1 MEEMNLRTIIQ
12 GIQSI
17 LKDME
22 YTQYMTQYMIK
33 VTPTHKRGKYQTQVI
48 HLQYLKRRL
57 KDFKSRL
64 DKKLKGTIS
73 TVKFKYVNYS
83 DGREMVAE
91 QTFVNLTQQEIKDA
105 LELGAILENASI
117 EILEIKE
124 IPTSIRIL

>member
-12 GIQSI
+12 GIQAV

-22 YTQYMTQYMIK
+22 YTQYMIK
-33 VTPTHKRGKYQTQVI
+33 VTPPHKTGKYQTHVI
-48 HLQYLKRRL
+48 HLQYLKRRF

-73 TVKFKYVNYS
+73 TVKFKMDYF
-83 DGREMVAE
+83 DGREILAE
-91 QTFVNLTQQEIKDA
+91 QVFVNLTQQEIRDA
-105 LELGAILENASI
+105 LELGAILENANI

>member
-22 YTQYMTQYMIK
+22 YTQYMIK
-33 VTPTHKRGKYQTQVI
+33 VTPPYKRGKYQTHVI

-73 TVKFKYVNYS
+73 TVKFKYVNS
-83 DGREMVAE
+83 DRREMIAE
-91 QTFVNLTQQEIKDA
+91 QTFVNLTQQEIHDA
-105 LELGAILENASI
+105 LELGATLENASI

>member
-12 GIQSI
+12 GIQAV

-22 YTQYMTQYMIK
+22 YTQYMIK
-33 VTPTHKRGKYQTQVI
+33 VTPPHKTGKYQTHVI
-48 HLQYLKRRL
+48 HLRYLKRRL

-83 DGREMVAE
+83 DGREMLAE
-91 QTFVNLTQQEIKDA
+91 QTFVNLTQQEIQDA

>member
-12 GIQSI
+12 GIQAV

-22 YTQYMTQYMIK
+22 YTRYMIK
-33 VTPTHKRGKYQTQVI
+33 VTPTHKTGKYQTHVI

-64 DKKLKGTIS
+64 DKKLRGTIS
-73 TVKFKYVNYS
+73 TVKFKYVNS
-83 DGREMVAE
+83 DGREMLAE
-91 QTFVNLTQQEIKDA
+91 QTFVNLTQQEIQDA
-105 LELGAILENASI
+105 LELGATLENASI

>member
-22 YTQYMTQYMIK
+22 YTQYMIQYMIK
-33 VTPTHKRGKYQTQVI
+33 VTPHKRGKYQTHVI

-57 KDFKSRL
+57 KDFKGRL

-91 QTFVNLTQQEIKDA
+91 QTFVNLTEQEIKDA

>member
-12 GIQSI
+12 GIQAV

-22 YTQYMTQYMIK
+22 YTQYMIK
-33 VTPTHKRGKYQTQVI
+33 VTPPHKTGKYQTHVI
-48 HLQYLKRRL
+48 HLQYLKRRF

-73 TVKFKYVNYS
+73 TVKFKMDYF
-83 DGREMVAE
+83 DGREMLAE
-91 QTFVNLTQQEIKDA
+91 QVFVNLTQQEIRDA
-105 LELGAILENASI
+105 LELWAILENANI

-124 IPTSIRIL
+124 TPTSIRIL

>member
-22 YTQYMTQYMIK
+22 YTQYMIK
-33 VTPTHKRGKYQTQVI
+33 VTPPHKRGKYQTHVI

-73 TVKFKYVNYS
+73 TVKFKYVNS
-83 DGREMVAE
+83 DGREMIAE
-91 QTFVNLTQQEIKDA
+91 QTFVNLTQQEIHDA
-105 LELGAILENASI
+105 LELGATLENASI

>member
-12 GIQSI
+12 GIQAV

-22 YTQYMTQYMIK
+22 YTQYMIK
-33 VTPTHKRGKYQTQVI
+33 VTPPHKTGKYQTHVI
-48 HLQYLKRRL
+48 HLRYLKRRL

-73 TVKFKYVNYS
+73 TVKFKMDYF
-83 DGREMVAE
+83 DGREVLAE
-91 QTFVNLTQQEIKDA
+91 QVFVNLTQQEIRDA

>member
-12 GIQSI
+12 GIQAV

-22 YTQYMTQYMIK
+22 YTRYMIK
-33 VTPTHKRGKYQTQVI
+33 VTPPHKTGKYQTHVI
-48 HLQYLKRRL
+48 HLQYLKRRF

-73 TVKFKYVNYS
+73 TVKFKMDYF
-83 DGREMVAE
+83 DGREMLAE
-91 QTFVNLTQQEIKDA
+91 QVFVNLTQQEIRDA
-105 LELGAILENASI
+105 LELEAILENANI

>member
-12 GIQSI
+12 GIQAV

-22 YTQYMTQYMIK
+22 YTQYMIK
-33 VTPTHKRGKYQTQVI
+33 VTPPHKRGKYQTHVI

-64 DKKLKGTIS
+64 DKKLKGTI
-73 TVKFKYVNYS
+73 KFKYVNYS

-91 QTFVNLTQQEIKDA
+91 QTFVNLTEQEIKDA

>member
-1 MEEMNLRTIIQ
+1 MEEMNLRTLIQ
-12 GIQSI
+12 GIQAV

-22 YTQYMTQYMIK
+22 YTRYMIK
-33 VTPTHKRGKYQTQVI
+33 VTPPHKTGKYQTHVI
-48 HLQYLKRRL
+48 HLQYLKRRF

-73 TVKFKYVNYS
+73 TVKFKMDYF
-83 DGREMVAE
+83 DGREMLAE
-91 QTFVNLTQQEIKDA
+91 QTFVNLTRQEIQDA
-105 LELGAILENASI
+105 LELGATLENANI

>member
-22 YTQYMTQYMIK
+22 YTQYMIK
-33 VTPTHKRGKYQTQVI
+33 VTPPHKRGKYQTHVI
-48 HLQYLKRRL
+48 HFQYLKRRL

-83 DGREMVAE
+83 DGREMIAE
-91 QTFVNLTQQEIKDA
+91 QTFVNLTQQEIHDA
-105 LELGAILENASI
+105 LELGATLENASI

>member
-12 GIQSI
+12 GIQAV

-22 YTQYMTQYMIK
+22 YTQYMIK
-33 VTPTHKRGKYQTQVI
+33 VTPPHKTGKYQTHVI
-48 HLQYLKRRL
+48 HLQYLKRRF

-73 TVKFKYVNYS
+73 TVKFKMDYF
-83 DGREMVAE
+83 DGREMLAE
-91 QTFVNLTQQEIKDA
+91 QVFVNLTQQEIRDA
-105 LELGAILENASI
+105 LELGAILENANI

>member
-12 GIQSI
+12 GIQAV

-22 YTQYMTQYMIK
+22 YTRYMIK
-33 VTPTHKRGKYQTQVI
+33 VTPPHKTGKYQTHVI
-48 HLQYLKRRL
+48 HLQYLKRRF

-73 TVKFKYVNYS
+73 TVKFKMDYF
-83 DGREMVAE
+83 DGREMLAE
-91 QTFVNLTQQEIKDA
+91 QTFVNLTRQEIQDA
-105 LELGAILENASI
+105 LELVATLENANI

>member
-12 GIQSI
+12 GIQAV

-22 YTQYMTQYMIK
+22 YTQYMIK
-33 VTPTHKRGKYQTQVI
+33 VTPPHKTGKYQTHVI
-48 HLQYLKRRL
+48 HLQYLKRRF

-73 TVKFKYVNYS
+73 TVKFKMDYF
-83 DGREMVAE
+83 DGREVLAE
-91 QTFVNLTQQEIKDA
+91 QVFVNLTQQEIRDA
-105 LELGAILENASI
+105 LELGATLENANI

>member
-1 MEEMNLRTIIQ
+1 MEEMYLRTIIQ
-12 GIQSI
+12 GIQAV

-22 YTQYMTQYMIK
+22 YTQYMIK
-33 VTPTHKRGKYQTQVI
+33 VTPPHKRGKYQTYVI

-57 KDFKSRL
+57 KDFKGRL

-83 DGREMVAE
+83 DGRERVAE
-91 QTFVNLTQQEIKDA
+91 QTFVNLTEQEIKDA

>member
-12 GIQSI
+12 GIQTI

-22 YTQYMTQYMIK
+22 YTRYMIK
-33 VTPTHKRGKYQTQVI
+33 DTPPHKRGKYQTHVI

-73 TVKFKYVNYS
+73 TVKFKYVNS

-91 QTFVNLTQQEIKDA
+91 QTFVNLTEQEIKDA

-124 IPTSIRIL
+124 IPTSIRVL

>member
-12 GIQSI
+12 GIQAV

-22 YTQYMTQYMIK
+22 YTRYMIK
-33 VTPTHKRGKYQTQVI
+33 VTPTHKRGKYQTHVI

-57 KDFKSRL
+57 KDFKGRL

-73 TVKFKYVNYS
+73 TVKFKYVNS
-83 DGREMVAE
+83 NGREMVAE

>member
-1 MEEMNLRTIIQ
+1 MEEMNLKTILQ

-22 YTQYMTQYMIK
+22 YTQYMIK
-33 VTPTHKRGKYQTQVI
+33 VTPPHKTGKYQTHVI
-48 HLQYLKRRL
+48 HLRYLKRRL

-73 TVKFKYVNYS
+73 TVKFKYVNS
-83 DGREMVAE
+83 EGKEMLAE
-91 QTFVNLTQQEIKDA
+91 QTFVNLTEQEIQDA
-105 LELGAILENASI
+105 LELGATLENAKI

>member
-12 GIQSI
+12 GIQAV

-22 YTQYMTQYMIK
+22 YTRYMIK
-33 VTPTHKRGKYQTQVI
+33 VTPPHKRGKYQTHII

-57 KDFKSRL
+57 KDFKGRL

-73 TVKFKYVNYS
+73 TVKFKMDYF
-83 DGREMVAE
+83 DGREVLAE
-91 QTFVNLTQQEIKDA
+91 QVFVNLTQQEIRDT
-105 LELGAILENASI
+105 LELGATLENANI

>member
-12 GIQSI
+12 GIQAV

-22 YTQYMTQYMIK
+22 YTKYMIK
-33 VTPTHKRGKYQTQVI
+33 VTPPHKTGKYQTHVI

-57 KDFKSRL
+57 KDFRSRL

-73 TVKFKYVNYS
+73 TVKFKYVKS
-83 DGREMVAE
+83 DGYEMLAE
-91 QTFVNLTQQEIKDA
+91 QTFVNLTQQEIQDA
-105 LELGAILENASI
+105 LEFGAILENASI

>member
-22 YTQYMTQYMIK
+22 YTQYMIK
-33 VTPTHKRGKYQTQVI
+33 VTPPHKTGKYQTHVI
-48 HLQYLKRRL
+48 HLKYLKRRL

-64 DKKLKGTIS
+64 DKKLRGTIS
-73 TVKFKYVNYS
+73 TVKFKYVNS
-83 DGREMVAE
+83 DGHEMLAE
-91 QTFVNLTQQEIKDA
+91 QTFVNLTQQEIQDA
-105 LELGAILENASI
+105 LELGATLENASI

>member
-22 YTQYMTQYMIK
+22 YTKYMIK
-33 VTPTHKRGKYQTQVI
+33 VTPPHKRGKYQTHVI

-73 TVKFKYVNYS
+73 STVKFKYVNYS
-83 DGREMVAE
+83 DGREMIAE
-91 QTFVNLTQQEIKDA
+91 QTFVNLTQQEIHDA
-105 LELGAILENASI
+105 LELGATLENASI

>member
-12 GIQSI
+12 GIQAV

-22 YTQYMTQYMIK
+22 YTRYMIK
-33 VTPTHKRGKYQTQVI
+33 VTPPHKRGKYQTHVI

-57 KDFKSRL
+57 KDFKGRL

-73 TVKFKYVNYS
+73 TVKFKYVNS
-83 DGREMVAE
+83 DGHEMLAE
-91 QTFVNLTQQEIKDA
+91 QTFVNLTQQEIQDA
-105 LELGAILENASI
+105 LVLGATLENASI

>member
-12 GIQSI
+12 GIQAV

-22 YTQYMTQYMIK
+22 YTRYMIK
-33 VTPTHKRGKYQTQVI
+33 VTPPHKRGKYQTHVI

-57 KDFKSRL
+57 KDFKGRL

-83 DGREMVAE
+83 DGRE
-91 QTFVNLTQQEIKDA
+91 KDA

>member
-22 YTQYMTQYMIK
+22 YTQYMIK
-33 VTPTHKRGKYQTQVI
+33 VTPPHKRGKYQTHVI

-64 DKKLKGTIS
+64 DKKLRGTIS
-73 TVKFKYVNYS
+73 TVKFKYVNS
-83 DGREMVAE
+83 DGREMIAE
-91 QTFVNLTQQEIKDA
+91 QTFVNLTQQEIQDA
-105 LELGAILENASI
+105 LELGATLENASI

>member
-12 GIQSI
+12 GIQAI

-22 YTQYMTQYMIK
+22 YTQYMIK
-33 VTPTHKRGKYQTQVI
+33 VTPSYRVGKHRTHVI
-48 HLQYLKRRL
+48 HLQYLKRKL
-57 KDFKSRL
+57 KDFKNRL
-64 DKKLKGTIS
+64 DRKLKGTIS

-83 DGREMVAE
+83 NGREMVAE

>member
-12 GIQSI
+12 GIKTI

-22 YTQYMTQYMIK
+22 YTQYMIK
-33 VTPTHKRGKYQTQVI
+33 NTPTHRVGRYQTQVI
-48 HLQYLKRRL
+48 HMKYLKRRL
-57 KDFKSRL
+57 NDFKIRL

-73 TVKFKYVNYS
+73 TVKFKFTKLEGQEVT
-83 DGREMVAE
+83 VE
-91 QTFVNLTQQEIKDA
+91 QTFVNLTEQEIRDA
-105 LELGAILENASI
+105 LGLCATLKNLEI

>member
-1 MEEMNLRTIIQ
+1 MEEMNLRTIIH
-12 GIQSI
+12 GIQAV

-22 YTQYMTQYMIK
+22 YTRYMIK
-33 VTPTHKRGKYQTQVI
+33 VTPPHKTGKYQTNVI

-73 TVKFKYVNYS
+73 TVKFKMDYS
-83 DGREMVAE
+83 DGREILAE
-91 QTFVNLTQQEIKDA
+91 QVFVNLTQQEIRDA
-105 LELGAILENASI
+105 LELGATLENASI

>member
-12 GIQSI
+12 GIQAV

-22 YTQYMTQYMIK
+22 YTRYIIK
-33 VTPTHKRGKYQTQVI
+33 VTPPHKRGKYQTNVI

-57 KDFKSRL
+57 KDFKGRL
-64 DKKLKGTIS
+64 DKKLKGTIR
-73 TVKFKYVNYS
+73 TVKFKYVNS

-91 QTFVNLTQQEIKDA
+91 QTFVNLTEQEIKDA

-124 IPTSIRIL
+124 IPTLIRIL

>member
-12 GIQSI
+12 GIQAV

-22 YTQYMTQYMIK
+22 YTRYMIK
-33 VTPTHKRGKYQTQVI
+33 VTPPHKTGKYQTHVI
-48 HLQYLKRRL
+48 HLQYLKRRF

-73 TVKFKYVNYS
+73 TVKFKMDYF
-83 DGREMVAE
+83 DGREMLAE
-91 QTFVNLTQQEIKDA
+91 QTFVNLTRQEIQDA
-105 LELGAILENASI
+105 LELGATLENANI

>member
-12 GIQSI
+12 GIQAV

-22 YTQYMTQYMIK
+22 YTRYMIK
-33 VTPTHKRGKYQTQVI
+33 VTPHHKTGKYQTHVI

-64 DKKLKGTIS
+64 DKKLRGTIS
-73 TVKFKYVNYS
+73 TVKFKYVNS
-83 DGREMVAE
+83 DGHEMLAE
-91 QTFVNLTQQEIKDA
+91 QTFVNLTQQEIQDA
-105 LELGAILENASI
+105 LVLGATLENASI

>member
-12 GIQSI
+12 GIQAV
-17 LKDME
+17 LKDMG
-22 YTQYMTQYMIK
+22 YTRYMIK
-33 VTPTHKRGKYQTQVI
+33 VTPPHKTGKYQTHVI

-64 DKKLKGTIS
+64 DKKLRGTIS
-73 TVKFKYVNYS
+73 TVKFKYVNS
-83 DGREMVAE
+83 DGHEMLAE
-91 QTFVNLTQQEIKDA
+91 QTFVNLTQQEIQDA
-105 LELGAILENASI
+105 LVLGATLENASI